1 LLGFDENG
9 GMHGRCMKAFHT
21 TKVKPKTNSLRN
33 RTLVQVVEIKA
44 RTNKNGA
51 MVS

>member
-1 LLGFDENG
+1 
-9 GMHGRCMKAFHT
+9 MKAFHT
-21 TKVKPKTNSLRN
+21 TKVKPKMNSHRN
-33 RTLVQVVEIKA
+33 IILIRRDIILIRVMEIKA